1 MIIQSASS
9 MPFQSLLQPS
19 KSRPQ
24 ERVPPI
30 PHSYTLF
37 WKSSISNCSFPYPS
51 SPHQHSRYSL
61 FPPSFANSRASY
73 FPFLSAFVSSVLL
86 HESIQSIRTD
96 GNEPLTLRSSTL
108 QVSRRFR
115 CSGLLDDLTS
125 PSTSSA
131 GLDCYLQGIFDWTT
145 VHVDL
150 TGSSFGFLLGLG
162 RRVCSARCAS
172 SGADAD
178 CDDRGFGHLG
188 LALAC
193 Q

>member
-1 MIIQSASS
+1 MNHHPISFVHAFSVPS
-9 MPFQSLLQPS
+9 PSS

-24 ERVPPI
+24 ESAPHITQLYLPLDIVHLQLFLPI
-30 PHSYTLF
+30 SIRNSSTLA
-37 WKSSISNCSFPYPS
+37 ILP
-51 SPHQHSRYSL
+51 
-61 FPPSFANSRASY
+61 FPPSFAYSTASHL
-73 FPFLSAFVSSVLL
+73 PFWSAFVSSVLL
-86 HESIQSIRTD
+86 HHPIRSICND
-96 GNEPLTLRSSTL
+96 GNEQLTLRSSIL

-131 GLDCYLQGIFDWTT
+131 GLDCYLQRFFVGTA

-178 CDDRGFGHLG
+178 RDDRGFGHLG